1 MTSKSSLSRVTV
13 VVATILLLKH
23 FSEAQ
28 SPSDE
33 DLSQCLGCRQY
44 YIVTSPDQ
52 SCPSEYEMCLTLNQF
67 ASNTSH
73 MQEDTRLVLQR
84 EQHGLDT
91 QLTVANVARFS
102 LIAQTVGNHSGSD
115 VVIVCSERFIFENV
129 SKVYLRGVLL
139 VNCTQNVVE
148 NVEQITIVN
157 CTFDRQNENGDVF
170 HVTSSTA
177 NFTDCRFTRTPL
189 KVSYYDQQSNL
200 VSYFPT
206 INGRYIFSTH
216 RTIITI
222 GRSVFEKKG
231 PMNGVAIQVEDKGEL
246 FMNRTSFTTITA
258 NGAEYYADDGFY
270 DAVHAYG
277 GSSVV
282 INYSTFDRG
291 RSEFL
296 RDFRPQATIFSSPEL
311 IHATLRS
318 IASNLSVHGC
328 TYNNSFVTNFVYG
341 SESNVTLS
349 ETTIESNMMHI
360 CIVASNGN
368 TTIRN
373 CIIKNN
379 QFIQGLIFDCPD
391 SPMGSQFTL
400 LNSSIV
406 DNRAVDLEI
415 IRGLLL
421 DNIANFDV
429 NYYDINTSIDNLINN
444 LANRG
449 LITIIEGNA
458 NVYNCTFSGNYEAG
472 IIRAAVVNIAIDNCT
487 FEGNQALFGAALL
500 SYNSSTIISNAQIL
514 NNKANFG
521 GVVLISNGELNSENM
536 LLRNNTARGIG
547 VLSLL
552 SCDATFNGSTLL
564 KYNVGSLTIL
574 SSTVTVEGSMHIENC
589 TQSNNSL
596 VPLAEGG
603 AITVFLSSVTFHAAV
618 TLGGNSAENGGAMFI
633 SDSQVFMTGP
643 MVNIKITN
651 NRASSAGGAIYLH
664 QSRLNLQGVCDI
676 SNNTAVNG
684 GGIYAVSSTI
694 VLEDSLIFYNVS
706 LTSNYAYRSGGA
718 VFLSTNSKL
727 YAAILFTSTITA
739 HPVYLIKNSAENGG
753 AVYIEDQTNNQ
764 QCNSSSSSDS
774 VNSIASTECFFQI
787 LAVNPEEYPFTQ
799 TDVKSLTFTNN
810 DARSAGDAIF
820 GGLLDRCTVHP
831 LNPSRNIIGASVG
844 GISFLINVSNIDN
857 TDSIAS
863 QPVRLCFCDSG
874 IPNCSASLAPIYVKK
889 GQMFSISLVAV
900 DQVNH
905 TLGSDVT
912 ASLSSNDGGFR
923 EEQQIQRVSAS
934 CSVLIYNV
942 MTPHDS
948 EELIL
953 SPVGPCGDAYPSQKR
968 VQLVFDNCT
977 CPTGFQPVTDSRAE
991 TNCICECHSNITK
1004 YVESCN
1010 SATETFQRSSNS
1022 WISNT
1027 TIPGSQEQFLLI
1039 HPQCPYD
1046 YCRSENEQF
1055 DIALNSPDGYNVQC
1069 AFNRNGTLCGQC
1081 LLNFSLSLGS
1091 SKCIKCENHWP
1102 GALVGI
1108 TLLSIVF
1115 GIGLVCA
1122 LLFLNLTVAIGT
1134 INGILFYANII
1145 SGNTSLFFN
1154 ELDTT
1159 SFPSLFT
1166 AWLNLNIGFDVCIY
1180 KGLDTY
1186 AKTWIELVF
1195 PIYLIVLVVMVIVI
1209 SRYSQRFANLI
1220 GKRNPVATLAT
1231 LMLIFYA
1238 KFLSTVITIFSAI
1251 NLKYPE
1257 GNRLLWKPDA
1267 TIRYLEFPKHG
1278 LLFIVGLVILFLG
1291 AVYTILLFLWP
1302 LLVRLPNWKFVG
1314 WIRNPKL
1321 SSFIET
1327 YHAPYTARYRYWTGL
1342 LLFIRVIVY
1351 LATAS
1356 NTTGNIQ
1363 VPLLATTVT
1372 VGSLLLL
1379 TNMNVYKQK
1388 PVNFLEMV
1396 SLLNVL
1402 IFTLITWYAAD
1413 TGNAGFQIAAAYVSI
1428 LVTTIQL
1435 LIILPYHVYTF
1446 TFIGDKIKE
1455 TNLYTKLSS
1464 LTFHVQESM
1473 ERKEQISTAECN
1485 LEADTREVNLF
1496 ELVTQVDSR
1505 SRRKEKVL
1513 RQRQPTVSIVE
1524 MTPCDNDQP
1533 RNEDN

>member
-13 VVATILLLKH
+13 VVVTILLLKR

-28 SPSDE
+28 SLSDE
-33 DLSQCLGCRQY
+33 DLPRCLGCRQY

-52 SCPSEYEMCLTLNQF
+52 SCPSEFEMCLTLNQF
-67 ASNTSH
+67 AFNTSSL
-73 MQEDTRLVLQR
+73 QENTSLVLQR

-102 LIAQTVGNHSGSD
+102 LIADSETVGNHSGSD
-115 VVIVCSERFIFENV
+115 VIIVCNESFIFENV
-129 SKVYLRGVLL
+129 SEVYIRGVLF

-148 NVEQITIVN
+148 NVEQITINN

-177 NFTDCRFTRTPL
+177 NFTHCRFTRTPL
-189 KVSYYDQQSNL
+189 EVSYDDQQAKL
-200 VSYFPT
+200 VTYFPT

-216 RTIITI
+216 STIITI

-231 PMNGVAIQVEDKGEL
+231 PMNGTAIQVEEESEL
-246 FMNRTSFTTITA
+246 FVNGTSFTTIPA
-258 NGAEYYADDGFY
+258 NGTEYYADDGFY

-291 RSEFL
+291 RSDSEFL
-296 RDFRPQATIFSSPEL
+296 REFRPRIFYYPES

-328 TYNNSFVTNFVYG
+328 TYNESFVTNFVYG
-341 SESNVTLS
+341 SESNVNLS

-379 QFIQGLIFDCPD
+379 QFILGLIVAFSN
-391 SPMGSQFTL
+391 SPMASHGQFTL

-415 IRGLLL
+415 IHGLLL

-429 NYYDINTSIDNLINN
+429 NNYYNYNINISIDILINN
-444 LANRG
+444 LAYRG
-449 LITIIEGNA
+449 LITIIAGNA

-472 IIRAAVVNIAIDNCT
+472 VINAAVVNIAI
-487 FEGNQALFGAALL
+487 
-500 SYNSSTIISNAQIL
+500 
-514 NNKANFG
+514 
-521 GVVLISNGELNSENM
+521 ENM

-564 KYNVGSLTIL
+564 KDNVGSLTIL
-574 SSTVTVEGSMHIENC
+574 ASTVTIEGSMHIENC
-589 TQSNNSL
+589 TKSNNSS
-596 VPLAEGG
+596 VPLNEGG
-603 AITVFLSSVTFHAAV
+603 AITVLLSSVTFHAAV
-618 TLGGNSAENGGAMFI
+618 SLEGNLAENGGAMFI
-633 SDSQVFMTGP
+633 SDSQVFMKGA
-643 MVNIKITN
+643 MGSVKITN

-694 VLEDSLIFYNVS
+694 VLADSLISYNVS
-706 LTSNYAYRSGGA
+706 LTSNYADRSGGA
-718 VFLSTNSKL
+718 VFLSANSKL
-727 YAAILFTSTITA
+727 YTVILFSTTISA
-739 HPVYLIKNSAENGG
+739 HPVYLINNSAENGG

-764 QCNSSSSSDS
+764 QCYSNSSDS
-774 VNSIASTECFFQI
+774 VNSMSSTECFFQI
-787 LAVNPEEYPFTQ
+787 LAVNLGEFPFTQ
-799 TDVKSLTFTNN
+799 TDMKSLTFTNN
-810 DARSAGDAIF
+810 NARSAGDSIF
-820 GGLLDRCTVHP
+820 GGLLDRCTVNP
-831 LNPSRNIIGASVG
+831 LNPSRNIIGANVR
-844 GISFLINVSNIDN
+844 GISFLINVSNIND

-863 QPVRLCFCDSG
+863 HPVRLCFCDSG

-889 GQMFSISLVAV
+889 GHSFSISLVVV

-923 EEQQIQRVSAS
+923 EGQQLQRVSAN
-934 CSVLIYNV
+934 CTTLINYDV
-942 MTPHDS
+942 TTPHDS

-953 SPVGPCGDAYPSQKR
+953 SPVGPCGNAYPYQKR
-968 VQLVFDNCT
+968 VKLVFDNCT

-991 TNCICECHSNITK
+991 TNCICECHSNLTK
-1004 YVESCN
+1004 DDYVAIETCN
-1010 SATETFQRSSNS
+1010 STNETFQRISNP

-1055 DIALNSPDGYNVQC
+1055 DIKLNSPSGYNVQC

-1081 LLNFSLSLGS
+1081 LQNFSLSLGS

-1108 TLLSIVF
+1108 TLFSIVF

-1145 SGNTSLFFN
+1145 SGNKSLFFN

-1166 AWLNLNIGFDVCIY
+1166 AWLNLDIGFDVCIY

-1186 AKTWIELVF
+1186 AKTWIALVF

-1209 SRYSQRFANLI
+1209 SRYSPRFANLI

-1278 LLFIVGLVILFLG
+1278 LLFIVGLVILLLG
-1291 AVYTILLFLWP
+1291 AAYTILLFLWP

-1351 LATAS
+1351 LTTAM
-1356 NTTGNIQ
+1356 NTSGDVQIPLLITALLVGGLL
-1363 VPLLATTVT
+1363 LLATVK
-1372 VGSLLLL
+1372 
-1379 TNMNVYKQK
+1379 VYKKK
-1388 PVNFLEMV
+1388 PVSVLEMV
-1396 SLLNVL
+1396 SLANILA
-1402 IFTLITWYAAD
+1402 FTLITSYFVGARPSNTHLHKSVAH
-1413 TGNAGFQIAAAYVSI
+1413 ISVSI
-1428 LVTTIQL
+1428 TFLQVL
-1435 LIILPYHVYTF
+1435 LILLYHVYTF

-1455 TNLYTKLSS
+1455 TSPYTKLNS
-1464 LTFHVQESM
+1464 LTVDVKESM
-1473 ERKEQISTAECN
+1473 ARKEQISTAECN

-1513 RQRQPTVSIVE
+1513 RQRQPTISIVE

-1533 RNEDN
+1533 RNEHDYNQW